1 MSDIARYYTIIY
13 RYACDIVNGKI
24 KACKKHIQACKR
36 FLDDLDKS
44 QNEDYPYFFDY
55 EELYKFYKW
64 AGLFKHRAGV
74 LKGQKID
81 LVPFQLFIVGNLF
94 CWKHKD
100 TGLRRFRKAYIQIAR
115 KNAKSQLLAVI
126 ASYECFLSK
135 EQAEVYL
142 AGWDKEQSSIVYREI
157 KYQIE
162 SAELL
167 KGKYTDSYGRI
178 THLKSGS
185 FIKPLSREAKNTGDG
200 TNPSLGIVDEYHAHK
215 TSEIYDV
222 ILSGMVAREQP
233 LMVIITTAGF
243 DLSRPCFKEYQYV
256 SKILD
261 PNNSVENEEYFV
273 IVCELEPEDD
283 IKDESNWIK
292 ANPIVATY
300 ENGLNYLRGELK
312 AALDAPEKMR
322 NFLTKNMNK
331 WVDMKENGYMNMT
344 KWSEAEEIFT
354 LEKFIGMDCVMG
366 MDLST
371 KLDLTSIAF
380 EFCIDGIYYTYQH
393 SFMPQETYEKRMREG
408 KYRFDLWVEE
418 GHLTIIEGAVIDYNA
433 VRNYIK
439 DVELEYKINILEI
452 CYDPAHATHFIQE
465 LEFEG
470 YICVE
475 VRQGALTLNEPTQDY
490 RAKIYDGTM
499 KHPKD
504 GLYTWSAS
512 NAVCANPN
520 RKQEYVMLDKAR
532 SSEKI
537 DPMAATIDAHFRGMV
552 VLDDGAGDIFY
563 SPDI

>member
-13 RYACDIVNGKI
+13 RYACDIVDGKI

-36 FLDDLDKS
+36 FLNDLDKS

-74 LKGQKID
+74 LKGKKID

-115 KNAKSQLLAVI
+115 KNAKSQLLGII
-126 ASYECFLSK
+126 ASYECFLSE

-167 KGKYTDSYGRI
+167 KGKYTDSYGKI

-261 PNNSVENEEYFV
+261 PNNPTENEEYFV
-273 IVCELEPEDD
+273 MICELDIEDD

-331 WVDMKENGYMNMT
+331 WVDMKESGYMNMQ
-344 KWSEAEEIFT
+344 KWAECENNKLTFADF
-354 LEKFIGMDCVMG
+354 EGEECVG
-366 MDLST
+366 GLDLST

-380 EFCIDGIYYTYQH
+380 EFKRNDKYYPFQH
-393 SFMPQETYEKRMREG
+393 SFMPDETYQKRVREG
-408 KYRFDLWVEE
+408 KYRFDLWKEQKL
-418 GHLTIIEGAVIDYNA
+418 LTVTPGAVIDYAFVKQWIQEQEKKYNLK
-433 VRNYIK
+433 IK
-439 DVELEYKINILEI
+439 EI
-452 CYDPAHATHFIQE
+452 GYDPYNATQFVQE
-465 LEFEG
+465 MEQEG
-470 YICVE
+470 YVMVE
-475 VRQGALTLNEPTQDY
+475 VRQGSFTLNEPTKDFRDQV
-490 RAKIYDGTM
+490 YDKKLEHSG
-499 KHPKD
+499 D
-504 GLYTWSAS
+504 GLLTWAIG
-512 NAVCANPN
+512 NAVT
-520 RKQEYVMLDKAR
+520 KQNAQEFIMLDKAK

-537 DPMAATIDAHFRGMV
+537 DPAAAVINAHVRGMV

>member
-1 MSDIARYYTIIY
+1 M
-13 RYACDIVNGKI
+13 G
-24 KACKKHIQACKR
+24 
-36 FLDDLDKS
+36 
-44 QNEDYPYFFDY
+44 
-55 EELYKFYKW
+55 
-64 AGLFKHRAGV
+64 
-74 LKGQKID
+74 
-81 LVPFQLFIVGNLF
+81 
-94 CWKHKD
+94 
-100 TGLRRFRKAYIQIAR
+100 
-115 KNAKSQLLAVI
+115 VI
-126 ASYECFLSK
+126 ASYECFLSE

-167 KGKYTDSYGRI
+167 KAKYTDSYGRI

-261 PNNSVENEEYFV
+261 SNNSVENEEYFV

-322 NFLTKNMNK
+322 NFLTKNMDK
-331 WVDMKENGYMNMT
+331 WVDMKENGYMNMI
-344 KWSEAEEIFT
+344 KWSEAEEVFT

-393 SFMPQETYEKRMREG
+393 SFMPQETYEKE
-408 KYRFDLWVEE
+408 
-418 GHLTIIEGAVIDYNA
+418 
-433 VRNYIK
+433 
-439 DVELEYKINILEI
+439 
-452 CYDPAHATHFIQE
+452 
-465 LEFEG
+465 
-470 YICVE
+470 
-475 VRQGALTLNEPTQDY
+475 
-490 RAKIYDGTM
+490 
-499 KHPKD
+499 
-504 GLYTWSAS
+504 
-512 NAVCANPN
+512 
-520 RKQEYVMLDKAR
+520 
-532 SSEKI
+532 
-537 DPMAATIDAHFRGMV
+537 
-552 VLDDGAGDIFY
+552 
-563 SPDI
+563 

>member
-1 MSDIARYYTIIY
+1 MSNIARYYTIIY
-13 RYACDIVNGKI
+13 RYACDIVDGKI

-74 LKGQKID
+74 LKGKKID

-100 TGLRRFRKAYIQIAR
+100 TGLRQFRKAYIQIAR
-115 KNAKSQLLAVI
+115 KNAKSQLLGVI
-126 ASYECFLSK
+126 ASYECFLSE

-167 KGKYTDSYGRI
+167 KGKYTDSYGKI

-261 PNNSVENEEYFV
+261 PNNPTENEEYFV
-273 IVCELEPEDD
+273 MICELDTEDD

-331 WVDMKENGYMNMT
+331 WVDMKESGYMNMQ
-344 KWSEAEEIFT
+344 KWAECENNKLTFADF
-354 LEKFIGMDCVMG
+354 EGEECVG
-366 MDLST
+366 GLDLST

-380 EFCIDGIYYTYQH
+380 EFKRNDKYYPFQH
-393 SFMPQETYEKRMREG
+393 SFMPDETYQKRVREG
-408 KYRFDLWVEE
+408 KYRFDLWKEQ
-418 GHLTIIEGAVIDYNA
+418 GALTKTPGAVIDYAFVKQWIQEQEKKYNLK
-433 VRNYIK
+433 IK
-439 DVELEYKINILEI
+439 EI
-452 CYDPAHATHFIQE
+452 GYDPYNATQFVQE
-465 LEFEG
+465 MEQEG
-470 YICVE
+470 YVMVE
-475 VRQGALTLNEPTQDY
+475 VRQGPYTLNEPTKDFRDQV
-490 RAKIYDGTM
+490 YDKKLEHSG
-499 KHPKD
+499 D
-504 GLYTWSAS
+504 GLLTWAIG
-512 NAVCANPN
+512 NAVT
-520 RKQEYVMLDKAR
+520 KQNAQEFIMLDKAK

-537 DPMAATIDAHFRGMV
+537 DPAAAVINAHVRGMV
-552 VLDDGAGDIFY
+552 VLDDRAGDIFY

>member
-13 RYACDIVNGKI
+13 RYACDIVDGKI

-36 FLDDLDKS
+36 FLNDLDKS

-74 LKGQKID
+74 LKGKKID

-115 KNAKSQLLAVI
+115 KNAKSQLLGII
-126 ASYECFLSK
+126 ASYECFLSE

-167 KGKYTDSYGRI
+167 KGKYTDSYGKI

-261 PNNSVENEEYFV
+261 PNNPTENEEYFV
-273 IVCELEPEDD
+273 MICELDIEDD

-331 WVDMKENGYMNMT
+331 WVDMKESGYMNMQ
-344 KWSEAEEIFT
+344 KWAECENNKLTFADF
-354 LEKFIGMDCVMG
+354 EGEECVG
-366 MDLST
+366 GLDLST

-380 EFCIDGIYYTYQH
+380 EFKRNDKYYPFQH
-393 SFMPQETYEKRMREG
+393 SFMPDETYQKRVREG
-408 KYRFDLWVEE
+408 KYRFDLWKEQKL
-418 GHLTIIEGAVIDYNA
+418 LTVTPGAVIDYAFVKQWIQKQEQKYNLK
-433 VRNYIK
+433 IK
-439 DVELEYKINILEI
+439 EI
-452 CYDPAHATHFIQE
+452 GYDPYNATQFVQE
-465 LEFEG
+465 MEQEG
-470 YICVE
+470 YVMVE
-475 VRQGALTLNEPTQDY
+475 VRQGAFTLNEPTKDFRDQV
-490 RAKIYDGTM
+490 YDKKLEHSG
-499 KHPKD
+499 D
-504 GLYTWSAS
+504 GLLTWAIG
-512 NAVCANPN
+512 NAVT
-520 RKQEYVMLDKAR
+520 KQNAQEFIMLDKAK

-537 DPMAATIDAHFRGMV
+537 DPAAATINAHVRAMII
-552 VLDDGAGDIFY
+552 LDDGAGDIFY

>member
-13 RYACDIVNGKI
+13 RYACDIVDGKI

-36 FLDDLDKS
+36 FLNDLDKS

-74 LKGQKID
+74 LKGKKID

-115 KNAKSQLLAVI
+115 KNAKSQLLGII
-126 ASYECFLSK
+126 ASYECFLSE

-167 KGKYTDSYGRI
+167 KGKYTDSYGKI

-261 PNNSVENEEYFV
+261 PNNPTENEEYFV
-273 IVCELEPEDD
+273 MICELDIEDD

-331 WVDMKENGYMNMT
+331 WVDMKESGYMNMQ
-344 KWSEAEEIFT
+344 KWAECENNKLTFADF
-354 LEKFIGMDCVMG
+354 EGEECVG
-366 MDLST
+366 GLDLST

-380 EFCIDGIYYTYQH
+380 EFKRNDKYYPFQH
-393 SFMPQETYEKRMREG
+393 SFMPDETYQKRVREG
-408 KYRFDLWVEE
+408 KYRFDLWKEQKL
-418 GHLTIIEGAVIDYNA
+418 LTVTPGAVIDYAFVKQWIQEQEKKYNLK
-433 VRNYIK
+433 IK
-439 DVELEYKINILEI
+439 EI
-452 CYDPAHATHFIQE
+452 GYDPYNATQFVQE
-465 LEFEG
+465 MEQEG
-470 YICVE
+470 YVMVE
-475 VRQGALTLNEPTQDY
+475 VRQGPFTLNEPTKDFRDQV
-490 RAKIYDGTM
+490 YDKKLEHSG
-499 KHPKD
+499 D
-504 GLYTWSAS
+504 GLLTWAIG
-512 NAVCANPN
+512 NAVT
-520 RKQEYVMLDKAR
+520 KQNAQEFIMLDKAK

-537 DPMAATIDAHFRGMV
+537 DPAAAVINAHVRGMV
-552 VLDDGAGDIFY
+552 VLDDGARDIFY